1 MTNIPSKFPTLESEK
16 HVASAVDWLDCQWE
30 PSVMCLTHKSSEWR
44 GKWKQIPILFQWG
57 HNSAGYSSCESRI
70 GEITSSMF
78 WWQPKIISF
87 QPNSAASLKHSFQ
100 TSIIAFHKTVEIQ
113 FTMNFQDHTCM
124 HKEEYLPLQILATL
138 SFHGLFTNPWS
149 LSFLVLNYILP
160 SFHNNKY
167 RPFIRILVLHTP
179 LWRLHTSY
187 IFL

>member
-1 MTNIPSKFPTLESEK
+1 M
-16 HVASAVDWLDCQWE
+16 
-30 PSVMCLTHKSSEWR
+30 
-44 GKWKQIPILFQWG
+44 
-57 HNSAGYSSCESRI
+57 
-70 GEITSSMF
+70 SSMF
-78 WWQPKIISF
+78 WWQPKTISF

-167 RPFIRILVLHTP
+167 RPFIRILVLHT
-179 LWRLHTSY
+179 LYGDSTLLTYSSRICKL
-187 IFL
+187 FKKEKRF